1 MDISALM
8 EEIKFDEKGLVPA
21 IAQSADTGVVLMQAF
36 MNRESFQMTIETG
49 YAHYYSRSRQK
60 LWKKGEQSG
69 NTQKVAEIALD
80 CDRDSVLLKVHQIG
94 PACHTG
100 EYSCFHNEILKE
112 AAQDTES
119 SAIMEELFAIVSD
132 RKLNPKEGSYTNYL
146 FEKGIDK
153 ILKKVGEETAE
164 VIIASKNPGTDE
176 LRYEAADL
184 LYHLTVLFC
193 EKGLQPGEV
202 FRELKDRHKK

>member
-1 MDISALM
+1 MDIDALIK
-8 EEIKFDEKGLVPA
+8 EIQFDEKGLVPA

-36 MNRESFQMTIETG
+36 MNEEAVRKTLETG
-49 YAHYYSRSRQK
+49 YAHYWSRSRQK

-69 NTQKVAEIALD
+69 NTQKIVSVSLD
-80 CDRDSVLLKVHQIG
+80 CDYDCVLLRVHQLG

-100 EYSCFHNEILKE
+100 EYSCFHNNVLEGGFDDPDNSSIL
-112 AAQDTES
+112 
-119 SAIMEELFAIVSD
+119 EELYAIVQD
-132 RKLNPKEGSYTNYL
+132 RRANPKEGSYTNYL
-146 FEKGIDK
+146 FDKGIDK

-184 LYHLTVLFC
+184 LYHLTVLWC
-193 EKGLQPGEV
+193 EKGLTPKEV
-202 FRELKDRHKK
+202 FRELKSRHKK

>member
-1 MDISALM
+1 MDISALL

-21 IAQSADTGVVLMQAF
+21 IAQSADTGAVLMQAF
-36 MNRESFQMTIETG
+36 MNRESFQKTVETG

-80 CDRDSVLLKVHQIG
+80 CDRDSVLLKVHQMG

-100 EYSCFHNEILKE
+100 EYSCFHNEILNN
-112 AAQDTES
+112 ES
-119 SAIMEELFAIVSD
+119 VEEESGAVMEELFAIVSD
-132 RKLNPKEGSYTNYL
+132 RKANPKEGSYTNYL

-164 VIIASKNPGTDE
+164 VIIAAKNPGTDE

-193 EKGLQPGEV
+193 EKGLLPGEV
-202 FRELKDRHKK
+202 FKELKSRHKK